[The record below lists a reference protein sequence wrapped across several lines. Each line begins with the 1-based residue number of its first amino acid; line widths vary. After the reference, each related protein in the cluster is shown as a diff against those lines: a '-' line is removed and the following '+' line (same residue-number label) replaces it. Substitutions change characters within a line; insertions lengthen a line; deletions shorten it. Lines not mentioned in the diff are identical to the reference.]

1 MQEYLH
7 GVETE
12 RDARVEDSVTAADL
26 NVQVA
31 VGTAPINLLA
41 DPGAAV
47 NKLILCKKSMDVAE
61 NLGSCDDYQNYTL
74 MQTAYASFKAFGVG
88 PVVMINVLDPS
99 NARHVT
105 AVAGTE
111 REVNGGVIEIAEK
124 GILLDTVKVSKGE
137 TLGEAGKDF
146 VASFDD
152 DGNVVIA
159 LTDDGAFY
167 DTDKLTVAYT
177 MLNPK
182 GVTAADIIGGEDED
196 GTCTGLGLVD
206 DVYQKLNVA
215 PGIITAP
222 GYSENAAV
230 AAAIEAKA
238 MLSGDLIN
246 AIGIVDIETKE
257 TKRKEDV
264 EAAKNKAGLNSR
276 WLIACWPKV
285 LMAGGEIMSMS
296 AAAGALLQYLCITNE
311 NYPQS
316 PDNKDF
322 GIEGT
327 CLEDGTEVF
336 LKLKG
341 ANNYVVGAGVLT
353 ALYMN
358 GWKAWGSNTSRY
370 PKDKNKPN
378 MRFIKNVMM
387 SNYIENR
394 FKTEYLPS
402 IGKDAD
408 IRLIESVVNNFN
420 AELNAQVPA
429 RFAGAK
435 VMFDKNDN
443 PKFQMQEGRFV
454 FTTVYADYTPL
465 EYIKNKFIWDA
476 SLLTA
481 AFFGEGDE

>member
-1 MQEYLH
+1 MEEYLH

-12 RDARVEDSVTAADL
+12 RDARVEDAITAADL

-31 VGTAPINLLA
+31 VGTAPIHLLE
-41 DPGAAV
+41 DPLAAV
-47 NKLILCKKSMDVAE
+47 NRLILCKKSADVTE
-61 NLGSCDDYQNYTL
+61 YLGYCEDYQNYTL
-74 MQTAYASFKAFGVG
+74 MQTAYASFKSFGVG

-99 NARHVT
+99 NNRHVT
-105 AVAGTE
+105 AVAGKE
-111 REVNGGVIEIAEK
+111 YEVKGGIAEIAET
-124 GILLDTVKVSKGE
+124 GILLKSLKVTLESQKGGA
-137 TLGEAGKDF
+137 GEDY
-146 VASFDD
+146 VASFGD
-152 DGNVVIA
+152 DGHVLIA
-159 LTDDGAFY
+159 VTDEGKFAGAQ
-167 DTDKLTVAYT
+167 KLTVAYT
-177 MLNPK
+177 MLNPG
-182 GVTAADIIGGEDED
+182 GVTAEDIIGGEDED
-196 GTCTGLGLVD
+196 GNCTGLALVD
-206 DVYQKLNVA
+206 DIYQKLNVA
-215 PGIITAP
+215 VGIITAP
-222 GYSENAAV
+222 KYSEEPTV

-246 AIGIVDIETKE
+246 AIGIVDIETRE

-264 EAAKNKAGLNSR
+264 EDAKNRAGLNSR
-276 WLIACWPKV
+276 WLVACWPKV

-296 AAAGALLQYLCITNE
+296 AAAGALFQYLCLANE

-327 CLEDGTEVF
+327 CLEDGTQVY
-336 LKLKG
+336 LKLRG
-341 ANNYVVGAGVLT
+341 ANNYVVGSGVMT
-353 ALYMN
+353 AIYMN
-358 GWKAWGSNTSRY
+358 GWKAWGSNTTRY
-370 PKDKNKPN
+370 PKDRNKPN

-435 VMFDKNDN
+435 VVFDKADN
-443 PKFQMQEGRFV
+443 PKAQMQEGRFV
-454 FTTVYADYTPL
+454 FTTIYADYTPL

-476 SLLTA
+476 SLLEA
-481 AFFGEGDE
+481 AFFGKGDE